1 MILFYSSLAN
11 KTPMES
17 QPLIN
22 YLIQQNFLLN
32 DMLRLYPKPNP
43 YDKQWNEYFEK
54 RLKHKIDL
62 FRNWLT

>member
-1 MILFYSSLAN
+1 
-11 KTPMES
+11 MES